1 MDIKLKLFLLFC
13 VIDNSNATNLKNRNL
28 YNNQNINNDNDDLT
42 DSDVKFLLEECD
54 KNAIPNINSDNI
66 RYIYTLIQ
74 NHNACSKFFLDET
87 NLALHILGLFIQ
99 INLQNQ
105 ILDNEKQINS
115 INHIKYNSLDN
126 FLIDICSMKNQNIPP
141 RLIDFLNKHVKTFK
155 FLKTLGNLENLT
167 KEELIRIASHF
178 DVDTITKNEILNY
191 YEFFHNIFNHLLGE
205 EYDNFL
211 NKKDYNLGESLKKQI
226 KNQDILLKGS
236 LFIFTKFISKSQ
248 EYKLMNTY
256 NNTSYIEEFKDCTE
270 CNQEEIEN
278 LFLPKTYKALKIK
291 LDKKHLDILVMAK
304 KLQKF
309 AEEKS
314 EEFFSEERN
323 VIDQKSFDVL
333 EYLYIEN
340 YFDKD
345 SNYKTILSN
354 IIGNKTEN
362 NEELSFINETENAKK
377 NLTISINAEK
387 DQLNTSLTSNKNQTT
402 TYIIEKNDEYNNP
415 KCVKC
420 VNGDCRQ
427 YIKEEEKI
435 EAIVDYIIEQKEE
448 EKIEAIVEEKIEAI
462 VEEKIEDL
470 IEQKKEEKI
479 EAIVEEKIEAIVEEK
494 IEDLIEQ
501 KEEIEKKIEKIVE
514 EQEDLK
520 EQDYKILSLIKK
532 EQKQEEKQNEKID
545 KIVEEQKKEQK
556 QEEKQNI
563 AINFLQNQLQELENI
578 IKKDEIEHKIIKE
591 EKEQKQEEKE
601 NKIIV
606 KEEQEI
612 IEEEKKLKIIEE
624 ENKIIKKE
632 IATVLDKVEEIAK
645 LNKELKETLNAKN
658 TTEMIIKK
666 EKEKEKDV
674 FVPKKPNSDDDLI
687 KVIEEIQKNLTTVK
701 EEREQLKDFHKKI
714 KKEKEETEKNIKK
727 MNSELENSMSSNKS
741 ISEDLK
747 NKKKEAEEIASKAQ
761 KIEKKTEE
769 ALKKAEEKQKN
780 IEKELENVK
789 KEKIKMEQKIQEKE
803 TIQEKEANKEIESD
817 EKPNGTALTAIAG
830 SVAAM
835 AVVATGINDNN
846 EFQGAAAA

>member
-28 YNNQNINNDNDDLT
+28 YKNQQESSFIENDNDDLT
-42 DSDVKFLLEECD
+42 DSDVKFLLEEYE
-54 KNAIPNINSDNI
+54 KNAIPNININSDYI
-66 RYIYTLIQ
+66 RYTYTLIQ

-141 RLIDFLNKHVKTFK
+141 RLIDFLNKHVKIFK
-155 FLKTLGNLENLT
+155 FLNTLGNLKNLT
-167 KEELIRIASHF
+167 KEELIRIASNF

-226 KNQDILLKGS
+226 KNHDILLKGS

-248 EYKLMNTY
+248 EYKLMDTY

-270 CNQEEIEN
+270 CSQEEIEN
-278 LFLPKTYKALKIK
+278 LFLNKTYKALNIK

-333 EYLYIEN
+333 QYLYIEN

-362 NEELSFINETENAKK
+362 NEELSFINETENTKK

-427 YIKEEEKI
+427 CINI
-435 EAIVDYIIEQKEE
+435 EGKEE

-462 VEEKIEDL
+462 QNKIIEK
-470 IEQKKEEKI
+470 KI
-479 EAIVEEKIEAIVEEK
+479 EAIVEEKIEEIEDLVDYIIEQKEEKKQNEKIDKIEAK

-501 KEEIEKKIEKIVE
+501 KEIEEII
-514 EQEDLK
+514 
-520 EQDYKILSLIKK
+520 
-532 EQKQEEKQNEKID
+532 EQKEEEKQNKLIE
-545 KIVEEQKKEQK
+545 KIVEEQKKEK
-556 QEEKQNI
+556 KEEKKQNI

-578 IKKDEIEHKIIKE
+578 IKKDEIEHEIIKE

-601 NKIIV
+601 II
-606 KEEQEI
+606 K
-612 IEEEKKLKIIEE
+612 EEKKLKIIEE

-632 IATVLDKVEEIAK
+632 IASVFDKVEEIAK

-658 TTEMIIKK
+658 TTEMIKKEKEK

-674 FVPKKPNSDDDLI
+674 FVPKKQNSDDDLI

-747 NKKKEAEEIASKAQ
+747 NKKKEAEEIASKAK

-780 IEKELENVK
+780 IEKELENAK

-846 EFQGAAAA
+846 NEFQGAAAA